1 MPGAAQEREIVRELA
16 RAVAEAAARPEEREK
31 ARLWTACND
40 LRPVRPMVCLHP
52 QNGMP
57 EVEAEWVRLC
67 CVDPSLRSVER
78 GLRLKLLRVR
88 HMPDDVPITG
98 EYEVHTTVHGTG
110 YDDYGIPI
118 QVERSGV
125 EGGAYHMVRL
135 VNDQRDVQRLHPRP
149 IVVDHAAT
157 ATELDRARGLIGDIL
172 PVVRRGKTGW
182 RFGLSRVLVHW
193 RGLDQMM
200 LDMYD
205 DPELLHRLMA
215 FLRDDFIREIETM
228 EREGAVSLNNTAD
241 NVTGSGGLSPTR
253 DLPGPGY
260 DGTPRVRNCVC
271 WGESQETVGVG
282 PAQFDEF
289 VLAYQLPLLCRFGL
303 TDYGCC
309 EPLDQ
314 KLDLLVAKV
323 PNLRWVS
330 ISPWANRELCAEK
343 LAGRYVYVYKP
354 NPAYLCSPTPAW
366 EAAEEDVRRT
376 LRVAR
381 GQPVHIVMKD
391 TSTFHHDASRV
402 TKWCEM
408 ARRLAEES
416 A

>member
-1 MPGAAQEREIVRELA
+1 
-16 RAVAEAAARPEEREK
+16 
-31 ARLWTACND
+31 
-40 LRPVRPMVCLHP
+40 
-52 QNGMP
+52 
-57 EVEAEWVRLC
+57 
-67 CVDPSLRSVER
+67 
-78 GLRLKLLRVR
+78 
-88 HMPDDVPITG
+88 
-98 EYEVHTTVHGTG
+98 
-110 YDDYGIPI
+110 
-118 QVERSGV
+118 
-125 EGGAYHMVRL
+125 
-135 VNDQRDVQRLHPRP
+135 
-149 IVVDHAAT
+149 
-157 ATELDRARGLIGDIL
+157 
-172 PVVRRGKTGW
+172 
-182 RFGLSRVLVHW
+182 
-193 RGLDQMM
+193 MM

-215 FLRDDFIREIETM
+215 FLRDDFNREIEIM

-241 NVTGSGGLSPTR
+241 NVTGSGGLSATR

-260 DGTPRVRNCVC
+260 DGTPRVRHCVC

-289 VLAYQLPLLCRFGL
+289 VLAYQLPLLRRFGL

-314 KLDLLVAKV
+314 KLDLLIAKV

-366 EAAEEDVRRT
+366 EAAEEDIRRT
-376 LRVAR
+376 LCVAR
-381 GQPVHIVMKD
+381 GQPIHIVMKD

-402 TKWCEM
+402 TRWCEM

-416 A
+416 P